1 MDFGLSEEQRL
12 LQETIRGF
20 AAKECPIAR
29 LRELFE
35 AGVGG
40 DATLWKG
47 LAEIGVAGL
56 ALPEE
61 HGGSALEVLD
71 LALVSE
77 VLGESALPVPFFG
90 HALAGLAIAW
100 AGSPAQQAEWLPRL
114 ATGDVVAT
122 VAFGEAGDAWQPDE
136 WTLAPSSG
144 RATGRKTFTPDA
156 ASADLFVV
164 GARDGGL
171 ALVSKND
178 AGVGLDPVQSI
189 DRTRG
194 LADLVLEDAACD
206 PLPDAA
212 SASARLRDAGCAL
225 LAADAFGAAWK
236 LLRMT
241 IEYVGTREQFGTPL
255 AQFQGVKHQIA
266 NAATDL
272 EPTRGLLWYAAHA
285 VDHLPDQAG
294 HAAAQAK
301 AHITERAVETARIGV
316 ELHGGIGYT
325 WESDVQI
332 WFKRILFDRIFLG
345 APEIHRERAA
355 AHAGWA
361 GKGA

>member
-20 AAKECPIAR
+20 AAAECPIAR
-29 LRELFE
+29 LREIFE
-35 AGVGG
+35 AGAGA

-61 HGGSALEVLD
+61 HGGSGLEVLE

-77 VLGESALPVPFFG
+77 VLGESALPVPFVG

-100 AGSPAQQAEWLPRL
+100 AGSPAQRAEWLPRL
-114 ATGDVVAT
+114 ATGDAVAT
-122 VAFGEAGDAWQPDE
+122 VAFGESVDAWQPDE
-136 WTLAPSSG
+136 WAQAVAGDRL
-144 RATGRKTFTPDA
+144 TGRKTFVPDA
-156 ASADLFVV
+156 ASAEVLVV
-164 GARDGGL
+164 GTSEGGL
-171 ALVSKND
+171 ALVEKSD
-178 AGVGLDPVQSI
+178 SGVRIEPVQSI

-194 LADLVLEDAACD
+194 LAEVAFENAACEALPGAAAAALRVRDAAC
-206 PLPDAA
+206 AI
-212 SASARLRDAGCAL
+212 

-241 IEYVGTREQFGTPL
+241 LEYVGTREQFGTPL

-285 VDHLPDQAG
+285 VDHLPERAA
-294 HAAAQAK
+294 HAAAHAK
-301 AHITERAVETARIGV
+301 AHITERAVDTARIAV

-332 WFKRILFDRIFLG
+332 WFKRILFDRAFLG

-355 AHAGWA
+355 SHAAWA

>member
-12 LQETIRGF
+12 LQDTIRGF
-20 AAKECPIAR
+20 AARECPIAR

-56 ALPEE
+56 ALPEA
-61 HGGSALEVLD
+61 HGGSAMEVLD

-77 VLGESALPVPFFG
+77 VLGEGALPVPFIG
-90 HALAGLAIAW
+90 HALAGLAIVW
-100 AGSPAQQAEWLPRL
+100 GGSPAQQAEWLPRL

-122 VAFGEAGDAWQPDE
+122 VAFAEGADVWQPDE
-136 WTLAPSSG
+136 WTLAASD
-144 RATGRKTFTPDA
+144 RVRGRKSFVLDA

-164 GARDGGL
+164 GTRGGGL
-171 ALVSKND
+171 ALVSKAEPGVRID
-178 AGVGLDPVQSI
+178 AVQSM

-194 LADLVLEDAACD
+194 LAEVAFEDAACD
-206 PLPDAA
+206 PLPGAA
-212 SASARLRDAGCAL
+212 AARRVRDAGCAL

-241 IEYVGTREQFGTPL
+241 LEYVGTREQFGTPL
-255 AQFQGVKHQIA
+255 AQFQGVKHQLA

-285 VDHLPDQAG
+285 VDHLPEHAA

-301 AHITERAVETARIGV
+301 AHITERAADAARIAV

-332 WFKRILFDRIFLG
+332 WFKRILFDRAFLG
-345 APEIHRERAA
+345 APGIHRERAA
-355 AHAGWA
+355 THAAWA
-361 GKGA
+361 GEGA